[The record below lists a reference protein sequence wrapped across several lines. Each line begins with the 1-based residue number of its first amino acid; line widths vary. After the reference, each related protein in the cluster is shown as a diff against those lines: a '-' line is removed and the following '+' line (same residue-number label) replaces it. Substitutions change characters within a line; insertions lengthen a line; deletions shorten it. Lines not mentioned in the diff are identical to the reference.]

1 MESFEELKEICRA
14 ACHERHAC
22 QDGFAAMLMAD
33 NTADLMHVWRR
44 WWQDIYVS
52 KYADIMT
59 ARIAT
64 ATGRLR
70 REMRQSDVFVNEP
83 TERGL
88 LIVCQPERP
97 ITVGGRARCYVFGS
111 GVEVVAVDHAQ
122 VFCRTKGVRI
132 TLRGYAT
139 AKVEAGDCELFN
151 RSFLKGH
158 PDSVAIHDQA
168 IFEEIDEM

>member
-1 MESFEELKEICRA
+1 MESFEELKAVCHA
-14 ACHERHAC
+14 ACHQRNAC
-22 QDGFAAMLMAD
+22 KDGFAAMLMAE

-59 ARIAT
+59 AKIAT

-88 LIVCQPERP
+88 LIVCKPERP
-97 ITVGGRARCYVFGS
+97 ITVGGRDISKVDPETLMSLYSIVFQDVTLFNNTVLENIRIGRPSATDAEVEEAEARQYRDLRPG
-111 GVEVVAVDHAQ
+111 
-122 VFCRTKGVRI
+122 GVR
-132 TLRGYAT
+132 RDFRHV
-139 AKVEAGDCELFN
+139 KP
-151 RSFLKGH
+151 RK
-158 PDSVAIHDQA
+158 
-168 IFEEIDEM
+168 